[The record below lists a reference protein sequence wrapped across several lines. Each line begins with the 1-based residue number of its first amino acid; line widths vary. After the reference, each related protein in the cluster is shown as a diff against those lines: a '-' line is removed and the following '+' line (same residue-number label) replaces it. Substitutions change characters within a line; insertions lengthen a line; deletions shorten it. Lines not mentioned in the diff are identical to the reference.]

1 MEAGAELNK
10 AVDSGQ
16 TPLYMAAGRGHEAVV
31 RVLIE
36 AGANAS
42 YLLAAEH
49 AAIVKSRVDAS
60 AV

>member
-1 MEAGAELNK
+1 
-10 AVDSGQ
+10 VDSGQ

-36 AGANAS
+36 AGADAS